1 MCYERNTTMKVIE
14 YRKIIEECAI
24 DLQLPNEPFK
34 VFGRM
39 IINRNKEKWSYETE
53 MFTEA
58 YYMTFPE
65 EEYSFEMITRNG
77 FALGAYE
84 NGSCIGLAIFQ
95 NDPGK
100 YMYLYDL
107 KVNKEFRRKGIAE
120 ELISSGLKLVRS
132 LGYVGIY
139 TIGQDNNLAACK
151 FYLKQNFVIGGLNTD
166 DYKHT
171 KQEGKSNIYF
181 YLD

>member
-1 MCYERNTTMKVIE
+1 
-14 YRKIIEECAI
+14 
-24 DLQLPNEPFK
+24 
-34 VFGRM
+34 
-39 IINRNKEKWSYETE
+39 
-53 MFTEA
+53 
-58 YYMTFPE
+58 
-65 EEYSFEMITRNG
+65 
-77 FALGAYE
+77 
-84 NGSCIGLAIFQ
+84 
-95 NDPGK
+95 
-100 YMYLYDL
+100 MYLYDL

-132 LGYVGIY
+132 LGYAGIY

-151 FYLKQNFVIGGLNTD
+151 FYLKQNFVIGGLNTN

>member
-1 MCYERNTTMKVIE
+1 MKSIE
-14 YRKIIEECAI
+14 YRKITEEYAI

-39 IINRNKEKWSYETE
+39 IINRNNEKWSYETE
-53 MFTEA
+53 LFTEA

-84 NGSCIGLAIFQ
+84 NGNCIGLAIFQ
-95 NDPGK
+95 NNPGK

-120 ELISSGLKLVRS
+120 ELISSGLKLVRN
-132 LGYVGIY
+132 LGYAGIY